1 MSYEYDNII
10 YQIAIKD
17 GFNSN
22 AAKLIVAQAR
32 FESADYTSNVF
43 KNNLNTSGMKYIGQ
57 PLATRGTLAP
67 YNERSDSCKRGGTC
81 ANSDHYAKFKSVED
95 SAKDKI
101 ERNYN
106 KTIFGVPP
114 LELKKATTAEE
125 FANVLKQR
133 RYYGFHD
140 FSTPAGK
147 QEAQNYANGLKAK
160 LLRINIQELYT
171 ENKGKFWTILG
182 VGLVAFAFYLY
193 TNKKALNKLSS
204 KL

>member
-10 YQIAIKD
+10 YQTAIKN
-17 GFNSN
+17 GFKD
-22 AAKLIVAQAR
+22 ATAKLIVAQAR
-32 FESADYTSNVF
+32 LESADYTSNVF

-114 LELKKATTAEE
+114 SELKKATTAEE
-125 FANVLKQR
+125 FSNVLKQR

-182 VGLVAFAFYLY
+182 VGLVAVAFYLY